1 MRVTVAS
8 MTKGRKEVE
17 GRERDK
23 REVGMFVPCEVTSK
37 KMKIKSWRR
46 EERVEGGERQV
57 RLVRG
62 TDTSG

>member
-1 MRVTVAS
+1 MSFGWLCDVRVTVAS

-46 EERVEGGERQV
+46 EGK
-57 RLVRG
+57 
-62 TDTSG
+62 DK